1 MKKNILIV
9 EDEQSIINLIKNR
22 LDSNIYNV
30 DIALDGKQAL
40 SLISKNIYD
49 LITLDIMLPHS
60 DGFEI
65 CKFLRKKSFHTLI
78 IMVSALDTEDFKQKG
93 YEFGCDDYIPKPFS
107 PKELAIKIK
116 ALLNRREQLYCNPKA
131 KRLSSFILDEDS
143 KSIKVNNKELYLTPS
158 EYLILSIMINNSN
171 KVYTRG
177 ELAQLIYDNYFG
189 EIDDRGIDSHIYHIR
204 KKIKLYEQKEL
215 IKTIRGM
222 GYTTNVN

>member
-30 DIALDGKQAL
+30 DIALDGKEAL

-215 IKTIRGM
+215 IKTVRGM

>member
-30 DIALDGKQAL
+30 DIALDGKEAL

-49 LITLDIMLPHS
+49 LITLDIMLPNS

-215 IKTIRGM
+215 IKTVRGM